1 MVAEHDYAGCPA
13 DPCRLCAAFSD
24 GWTFGRQKS
33 FEEVASLPEA
43 GHTSDCACRPCH
55 AYKTALVGFRRVRA

>member
-1 MVAEHDYAGCPA
+1 MLEHNYARCSLTV
-13 DPCRLCAAFSD
+13 CSLCDSYSD
-24 GWTFGRQKS
+24 GYTFGRQKS

-43 GHTSDCACRPCH
+43 GHTPDCACRPCQ